1 MSDEKSDNEIRTQA
15 DVDDARLE
23 ARMKA
28 IMEQK
33 APRAAKSRAVAAPT
47 GNPDWMKSKAK
58 TKPQTAAP
66 ADKPVRA
73 PKRKAPAVKPAR
85 NSEESWKLAAEFVAR
100 KQSEE

>member
-28 IMEQK
+28 ILEHRTPRPTK
-33 APRAAKSRAVAAPT
+33 ARATPAPS
-47 GNPDWMKSKAK
+47 GNPDWMKTKAK
-58 TKPQTAAP
+58 AKPQAAAA
-66 ADKPVRA
+66 ADKPMRA
-73 PKRKAPAVKPAR
+73 PKRKAPAVKPPR